1 MKYTRLPAFI
11 LLIFSFMTFAIA
23 QGWIPSGLDLLETL
37 RQKVGDHWFWLVV
50 FCIFLEALIIIS
62 LYFPGQYI
70 AAVLVILSNPTSTD
84 ILLLSVAM
92 VIATT
97 AGSAVNYAIGRYYSK
112 EAKTKPISYKTLL
125 PALIHSSGLAI
136 FTFNWGLQRGTNK
149 LILIAALLNLPYYLL
164 IMVVTV
170 TFGEQIIAATDN
182 PLIIGSALVL
192 WLTIAII
199 RDWNSKKSA
208 QITAVASECQ
218 RRLNL

>member
-1 MKYTRLPAFI
+1 MKYTRLPLFI
-11 LLIFSFMTFAIA
+11 LLIFSVMTLAIA
-23 QGWIPSGLDLLETL
+23 QGWIPSGLDLLESL
-37 RQKVGDHWFWLVV
+37 RNSVGEQWFWLVV

-70 AAVLVILSNPTSTD
+70 AAILVILSSPSTND
-84 ILLLSVAM
+84 VLLLSLAM

-97 AGSAVNYAIGRYYSK
+97 AGSAVNYAIGRYYST
-112 EAKTKPISYKTLL
+112 ERTTKQISYKTLL

-149 LILIAALLNLPYYLL
+149 LILVAALLNLPYYLL

-182 PLIIGSALVL
+182 PIIIGVALL
-192 WLTIAII
+192 IWLFIAIY
-199 RDWNSKKSA
+199 RDTKAKRT
-208 QITAVASECQ
+208 TAVVKATASS
-218 RRLNL
+218 